1 MLALRGVLEGGPLG
15 EETPGVG
22 SESSNYLGVG
32 AVLSP
37 EARTL
42 LGRGGHEAKG
52 LPCCDG

>member
-1 MLALRGVLEGGPLG
+1 MLALCGVLEGVLFPRSPL
-15 EETPGVG
+15 GVG

-37 EARTL
+37 EARAL
-42 LGRGGHEAKG
+42 LGRGGNEAKG